1 MAQNAIS
8 LISKYLLKN
17 DKKLL
22 KNENH
27 YVSILAVRHAFI
39 VFKEEKQM
47 KYDDVILRWAKIAT
61 VLFTAMAVVADIFG
75 VVIVKYIAYVWA
87 GVFDLPRVIALTVI
101 FYIGTVGGYLVL
113 IPLLKM
119 LSNMS
124 KDKVFDRENTKI
136 MTIITCALVGIAV
149 DCTVCGFIWNGGW
162 ILAIVALFMSLVV
175 LSIRVVFSKAIT
187 MKEEMDL
194 TI

>member
-1 MAQNAIS
+1 M
-8 LISKYLLKN
+8 
-17 DKKLL
+17 
-22 KNENH
+22 
-27 YVSILAVRHAFI
+27 R
-39 VFKEEKQM
+39 
-47 KYDDVILRWAKIAT
+47 YDDVILRWAKIAT
-61 VLFTAMAVVADIFG
+61 VLFTALAVVADIFG
-75 VVIVKYIAYVWA
+75 VVIIKYIAYVWA
-87 GVFDLPRVIALTVI
+87 GVFDTPRVIALMVI
-101 FYIGTVGGYLVL
+101 FYIGTIGGYLVL
-113 IPLLKM
+113 IPLFKM

-149 DCTVCGFIWNGGW
+149 DCTVCGLCGFIWNGGW

-175 LSIRVVFSKAIT
+175 LSIRVVFAKAIT

>member
-1 MAQNAIS
+1 M
-8 LISKYLLKN
+8 
-17 DKKLL
+17 
-22 KNENH
+22 
-27 YVSILAVRHAFI
+27 
-39 VFKEEKQM
+39 
-47 KYDDVILRWAKIAT
+47 
-61 VLFTAMAVVADIFG
+61 
-75 VVIVKYIAYVWA
+75 
-87 GVFDLPRVIALTVI
+87 
-101 FYIGTVGGYLVL
+101 L
-113 IPLLKM
+113 IPLFKM

-175 LSIRVVFSKAIT
+175 LSIRVVFAKAIT

>member
-1 MAQNAIS
+1 
-8 LISKYLLKN
+8 
-17 DKKLL
+17 
-22 KNENH
+22 
-27 YVSILAVRHAFI
+27 
-39 VFKEEKQM
+39 
-47 KYDDVILRWAKIAT
+47 
-61 VLFTAMAVVADIFG
+61 
-75 VVIVKYIAYVWA
+75 
-87 GVFDLPRVIALTVI
+87 
-101 FYIGTVGGYLVL
+101 
-113 IPLLKM
+113 
-119 LSNMS
+119 MS

-136 MTIITCALVGIAV
+136 MTIITCALLGIAV

>member
-1 MAQNAIS
+1 M
-8 LISKYLLKN
+8 
-17 DKKLL
+17 
-22 KNENH
+22 
-27 YVSILAVRHAFI
+27 
-39 VFKEEKQM
+39 
-47 KYDDVILRWAKIAT
+47 
-61 VLFTAMAVVADIFG
+61 
-75 VVIVKYIAYVWA
+75 
-87 GVFDLPRVIALTVI
+87 
-101 FYIGTVGGYLVL
+101 L
-113 IPLLKM
+113 IPLFKM

>member
-1 MAQNAIS
+1 
-8 LISKYLLKN
+8 
-17 DKKLL
+17 
-22 KNENH
+22 
-27 YVSILAVRHAFI
+27 
-39 VFKEEKQM
+39 
-47 KYDDVILRWAKIAT
+47 
-61 VLFTAMAVVADIFG
+61 
-75 VVIVKYIAYVWA
+75 
-87 GVFDLPRVIALTVI
+87 
-101 FYIGTVGGYLVL
+101 
-113 IPLLKM
+113 
-119 LSNMS
+119 MS